1 VRKEEVDKHERF
13 LMLFTA
19 NEPAIRAFVRRL
31 LPSRQDAADVM
42 QGIVLVLWRKFNA
55 SDNSE
60 DFRRWSFGVARL
72 EVLSWLRDKGR
83 DRLVLSMDVIE
94 VLAEESSR
102 DEERLRAQRAALDVC
117 LEKLTDQQRSLVLAA
132 YAPDTQIQ
140 QVAEQSGRTVNAF
153 YQWLHRTRL
162 QLINC
167 TRRSLEAEG
176 LS

>member
-1 VRKEEVDKHERF
+1 MSEEHVDKHERF

-42 QGIVLVLWRKFNA
+42 QGISLVLWRKFNA
-55 SDNSE
+55 ADDSE
-60 DFRRWSFGVARL
+60 DFRKWSFGVARL

-83 DRLVLSMDVIE
+83 DRLVLGVDVIE

-102 DEERLRAQRAALDVC
+102 DEDRLMAQRAALDVC

-132 YAPDTQIQ
+132 YAPDTHIQ

-167 TRRSLEAEG
+167 TRRSLQAEG